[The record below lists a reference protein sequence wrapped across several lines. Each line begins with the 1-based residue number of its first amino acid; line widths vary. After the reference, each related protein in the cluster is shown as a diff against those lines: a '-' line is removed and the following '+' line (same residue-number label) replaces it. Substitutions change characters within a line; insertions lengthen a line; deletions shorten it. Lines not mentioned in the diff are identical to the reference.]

1 MRVVKCENNHYF
13 DLEKGN
19 YCPRCGSYEYELVGV
34 DYSKADKKGKKKKEK
49 PNRAEKKLKKA
60 EEKLKKAEEKLK
72 KTEGKNGKKGP
83 EPKEEN
89 PAGEKKTA
97 GKKAYITDEKN
108 YAANERNYTAGKN
121 TGAAGGSGS
130 TSAVVKDTPT
140 VDADL
145 SDEKTVYFE
154 DVETQYAEAPEYVEP
169 VEPVV
174 GWLVCMEGMDKGAH
188 FILKAGTNNLG
199 RSVNMD
205 VSIRNDVHISRDRHS
220 ILTYDEGG
228 REFFIAPGIGQGI
241 TYVNDKPVL
250 SAQKLNEGDCIRMGK
265 TKLIFIPLCS
275 VEFGWR

>member
-1 MRVVKCENNHYF
+1 M
-13 DLEKGN
+13 
-19 YCPRCGSYEYELVGV
+19 
-34 DYSKADKKGKKKKEK
+34 
-49 PNRAEKKLKKA
+49 
-60 EEKLKKAEEKLK
+60 
-72 KTEGKNGKKGP
+72 
-83 EPKEEN
+83 
-89 PAGEKKTA
+89 
-97 GKKAYITDEKN
+97 
-108 YAANERNYTAGKN
+108 
-121 TGAAGGSGS
+121 
-130 TSAVVKDTPT
+130 
-140 VDADL
+140 
-145 SDEKTVYFE
+145 YFE
-154 DVETQYAEAPEYVEP
+154 DVETEYAEAPEYVEP

-188 FILKAGTNNLG
+188 FILKAGVNNLG

-275 VEFGWR
+275 AEFGWR